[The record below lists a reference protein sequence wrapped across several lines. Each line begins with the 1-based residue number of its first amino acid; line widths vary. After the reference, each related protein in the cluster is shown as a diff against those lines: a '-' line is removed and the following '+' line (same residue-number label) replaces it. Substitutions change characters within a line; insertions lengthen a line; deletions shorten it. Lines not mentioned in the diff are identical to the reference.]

1 MLRRGNK
8 PDENQK
14 LYVNDNLCLHNA
26 WTLYTP
32 SFWSETAGFQ
42 LLSKDQLERV
52 LVEHIVD
59 IEYQSFTNAMER
71 LMSSPYS
78 YKSKAFIERFLK
90 PLIDQ
95 SKQLEVPKPK
105 IDEQGRQYIT
115 TYECLR
121 KTARADVTVR
131 LPGTG
136 KITINGKDITYF
148 SMDECREQVSPI

>member
-1 MLRRGNK
+1 MLTLIYACIIFEHHVNL
-8 PDENQK
+8 
-14 LYVNDNLCLHNA
+14 LYFQ
-26 WTLYTP
+26 
-32 SFWSETAGFQ
+32 SKTAGFQ
-42 LLSKDQLERV
+42 LLPKDQLERV
-52 LVEHIVD
+52 LVERIAD
-59 IEYQSFTNAMER
+59 LEYQNFTNAMDR
-71 LMSSPYS
+71 LISLPYS
-78 YKSKAFIERFLK
+78 YKSKAFIERYLK

-136 KITINGKDITYF
+136 KITINGQDISYF
-148 SMDECREQVSPI
+148 SSEECREQVSPILLYFLRT